1 MEFKASLVAQ
11 RVKCQPTTWE
21 TQVQSLGWEYPW
33 RRKWQPTLVLL
44 PGKFHGQRSLVG
56 YRPQGCKES
65 DMTEQLHFTSLS
77 FKRQASFNFMAAV
90 TICSDFGAQENKLCH
105 CFHCFP
111 TDMPCSDGTGCHD
124 LSFLNVEFEA
134 SFSLSSFTF
143 IKRLFNF
150 SSLPAKRVVSSA
162 YLRLLLFLL
171 AILIPACAPSAQL
184 FS

>member
-1 MEFKASLVAQ
+1 MFNSSIPVCCFPSLLSPLFLISSCQERGEWQATPRTEIIEMGCLHRISFISLSIWWKGLPGGSGSKVSAC
-11 RVKCQPTTWE
+11 RVRDPGLIPG
-21 TQVQSLGWEYPW
+21 LGRSTGEG
-33 RRKWQPTLVLL
+33 KWQPTLVLL

-65 DMTEQLHFTSLS
+65 DVTEQLHFTSLS

-124 LSFLNVEFEA
+124 LSFLNVEF
-134 SFSLSSFTF
+134 
-143 IKRLFNF
+143 
-150 SSLPAKRVVSSA
+150 
-162 YLRLLLFLL
+162 
-171 AILIPACAPSAQL
+171 
-184 FS
+184 